1 MVGNCAKRLEG
12 RHETKQSQGFVG
24 PYSTKDYSHWAPAF
38 AHERE
43 TKGEL
48 NTIVPGRGGRG
59 RVRGGGGCQ
68 TDMWQLKNAEKHP
81 VHNQFI
87 QDSLNKLSLD
97 YSSQRDKLH
106 KVKAFV
112 SDSPGEIRRLM
123 ILQLGGNVWRVLR
136 VLG

>member
-1 MVGNCAKRLEG
+1 M
-12 RHETKQSQGFVG
+12 
-24 PYSTKDYSHWAPAF
+24 
-38 AHERE
+38 
-43 TKGEL
+43 
-48 NTIVPGRGGRG
+48 
-59 RVRGGGGCQ
+59 GGGGCQ

-81 VHNQFI
+81 VHNQFT